1 MVGLSGSEIL
11 QSIPEEEERT
21 SLQVCGRR
29 TSWGKSS
36 KCSGVEGETFGI
48 SSRENNE
55 ADVLEQSEVRSSI
68 S

>member
-1 MVGLSGSEIL
+1 MVSLTRSEIL
-11 QSIPEEEERT
+11 QSIPKGEEGT

-36 KCSGVEGETFGI
+36 ERSGIEGETFSI

-55 ADVLEQSEVRSSI
+55 ADVLEQSE
-68 S
+68 